1 MKRNH
6 YCNQLSE
13 KDVGKEIILAGWVK
27 SRRDHGPIIFLDL
40 LDRFGITQLVFNSKE
55 NPQIHQQAES
65 LKPYYV
71 IAVKG
76 KVIARLKGY
85 ENPNLPTG
93 KIEINV
99 TELEVLAKSDP
110 LPVDIDSSCPKCGSI
125 NLSKSKIYGGHS
137 VSARPEGGI
146 LPPVNMTH
154 EYISVKCEKCGNIF
168 NTTLSSSELLL
179 KYRYLD
185 LRRPEMMNNLI
196 FRHKVVYKIRE
207 YLSRQG
213 FTEVET
219 PILTKSTPEGA
230 RDYLVPSR
238 IFPGEFYALPQSP
251 QLFKQILMI
260 AGLDKYFQIARCF
273 RDEDLRA
280 DRQPEFTQLDI
291 EMSFVDEND
300 VMSAME
306 EMLKELLRDVL
317 SIEIKTPFPR
327 LTYDDAMKYY
337 GSDKPDL
344 RFGMKLFD
352 ITGIVSGSDFKVFHE
367 TAKKGGVIKG
377 IVMPGT
383 KDLSRSEIDKL
394 TALVKEFGAQGLVSY
409 KVQNNTLTGAV
420 AKYLSADVQKSVISA
435 MDAKEGNFIFIIA
448 GDVNMAN
455 TALGNL
461 RVHLSNILS
470 NDVIAM
476 APLQRDQKQS
486 QFNLC
491 WIVEFPLYTY
501 NQELKRLDSVHHPFT
516 SPRVEDIAL
525 LKTQPLKVKARAYDL
540 VMNGVEVGGGS
551 IRIHSSDLQKE
562 MFTLLG
568 ISEQEAQD
576 RFGFLIEALR
586 YGAPPHGG
594 IAFGIDRL
602 IMLLLGLDSIRD
614 VIAFPKTTSA
624 ACLMTGAPS
633 DVTEEQLKELG
644 VSVVKKEE

>member
-1 MKRNH
+1 MKRTC
-6 YCNQLSE
+6 YCHQLNE
-13 KDVGKEIILAGWVK
+13 NNVGQEVILTGWVK

-40 LDRFGITQLVFNSKE
+40 SDRFGVTQLVFNSKE

-85 ENPNLPTG
+85 ENPNRPTG

-99 TELEVLAKSDP
+99 AELEVLAKSDP
-110 LPVDIDSSCPKCGSI
+110 LPVDIDSSVQT
-125 NLSKSKIYGGHS
+125 
-137 VSARPEGGI
+137 VSGTKET
-146 LPPVNMTH
+146 N
-154 EYISVKCEKCGNIF
+154 
-168 NTTLSSSELLL
+168 TLSSSELLL

-291 EMSFVDEND
+291 EMSFVEEND

-306 EMLKELLRDVL
+306 DMFKELLRDVM

-352 ITGIVSGSDFKVFHE
+352 ITGIVSGSDFKVFQE

-383 KDLSRSEIDKL
+383 KDLSRSEIDQL

-420 AKYLSADVQKSVISA
+420 AKYLSFDVQKSVISA

-461 RVHLSNILS
+461 RVHLSNKLAQDI
-470 NDVIAM
+470 DTKE
-476 APLQRDQKQS
+476 R
-486 QFNLC
+486 FNLC
-491 WIVEFPLYTY
+491 WIVEFPLFGF

-516 SPRVEDIAL
+516 SPRAEDVAF
-525 LKTQPLKVKARAYDL
+525 LKTEPLKVKARAYDL

-551 IRIHSSDLQKE
+551 IRIHSSDLQRE
-562 MFTLLG
+562 IFTLLG
-568 ISEQEAQD
+568 ISEKEAQD

-602 IMLLLGLDSIRD
+602 IMLLFGLDSIRD
-614 VIAFPKTTSA
+614 VIAFPKTASA
-624 ACLMTGAPS
+624 TCLMTGAPS

-644 VSVVKKEE
+644 IGIIKKEE

>member
-1 MKRNH
+1 MKRTH
-6 YCNQLSE
+6 YCNQLNE
-13 KDVGKEIILAGWVK
+13 TDVGKEVILTGWVK

-40 LDRFGITQLVFNSKE
+40 LDRFGVTQLVFNSKE
-55 NPQIHQQAES
+55 KPQIHQQAES

-71 IAVKG
+71 VAVKG

-93 KIEINV
+93 KIEIDV

-110 LPVDIDSSCPKCGSI
+110 LPVDIDSSCPKCGGI
-125 NLSKSKIYGGHS
+125 NFDEVKILGGHN
-137 VSARPEGGI
+137 VGARPEGGN
-146 LPPVNMTH
+146 LPQVNMTH
-154 EYISVKCEKCGNIF
+154 EYISVKCKKCGNTF
-168 NTTLSSSELLL
+168 NTTLSSSDLLL

-185 LRRPEMMNNLI
+185 LRRPEMMNNLV

-207 YLSRQG
+207 YLSCQG
-213 FTEVET
+213 FIEVET

-238 IFPGEFYALPQSP
+238 VFPGEFYALPQSP

-280 DRQPEFTQLDI
+280 DRQPEFTQLDV
-291 EMSFVDEND
+291 EMSFVDETD

-306 EMLKELLRDVL
+306 GMLKELLRDIFSL
-317 SIEIKTPFPR
+317 EIKTPFPR

-352 ITGIVSGSDFKVFHE
+352 MTDLVSKSEFKVFQE

-377 IVMPGT
+377 IITPT
-383 KDLSRSEIDKL
+383 NKDFSRSEIDKL

-409 KVQNNTLTGAV
+409 KVQNSMLTGAV
-420 AKYLSADVQKSVISA
+420 AKYLSADIQKSIISM

-448 GDVNMAN
+448 GDINMAN

-461 RVHLSNILS
+461 RIHLANKLSQDINIE
-470 NDVIAM
+470 D
-476 APLQRDQKQS
+476 R
-486 QFNLC
+486 FNLC

-516 SPRVEDIAL
+516 SPRLEDIPL
-525 LKTQPLKVKARAYDL
+525 LKTEPLKVKARAYDL

-562 MFTLLG
+562 IFTLLG
-568 ISEQEAQD
+568 ISEEQAQD
-576 RFGFLIEALR
+576 RFGFLVEALR

-633 DVTEEQLKELG
+633 DVTKEQLNELG
-644 VSVVKKEE
+644 VGIIKKGE

>member
-1 MKRNH
+1 T
-6 YCNQLSE
+6 
-13 KDVGKEIILAGWVK
+13 GWVK

-40 LDRFGITQLVFNSKE
+40 SDRFGVTQLVFNSKE
-55 NPQIHQQAES
+55 NPQIHQQAEL
-65 LKPYYV
+65 LKSYYV

-110 LPVDIDSSCPKCGSI
+110 LPVDIDSSVQT
-125 NLSKSKIYGGHS
+125 
-137 VSARPEGGI
+137 VSGTKE
-146 LPPVNMTH
+146 
-154 EYISVKCEKCGNIF
+154 S
-168 NTTLSSSELLL
+168 TTLSSSELLL

-196 FRHKVVYKIRE
+196 FRHKIVYKMRE
-207 YLSRQG
+207 YFSRQG

-260 AGLDKYFQIARCF
+260 AGLDRYFQIARCF

-306 EMLKELLRDVL
+306 EMLKEILRDVL

-327 LTYDDAMKYY
+327 LTYADAMKYY

-352 ITGIVSGSDFKVFHE
+352 ITDLVSKSDFKVFQE
-367 TAKKGGVIKG
+367 AAKKGGVIKG
-377 IVMPGT
+377 VVAPT
-383 KDLSRSEIDKL
+383 NNENEFSRSEVDKL

-420 AKYLSADVQKSVISA
+420 AKYLAADVQKSIISA

-461 RVHLSNILS
+461 RVHLSNKLAQDIKTKE
-470 NDVIAM
+470 
-476 APLQRDQKQS
+476 R
-486 QFNLC
+486 FNLC

-501 NQELKRLDSVHHPFT
+501 NQELKRIDSVHHPFT
-516 SPRVEDIAL
+516 APRAEDIPF
-525 LKTQPLKVKARAYDL
+525 LKTEPLKVKARAYDL

-562 MFTLLG
+562 IFTLLG
-568 ISEQEAQD
+568 ISEQEAQS

-602 IMLLLGLDSIRD
+602 LMLLLGLDSIRD

-633 DVTEEQLKELG
+633 DVTSEQLKELG
-644 VSVVKKEE
+644 ISISK

>member
-1 MKRNH
+1 MKRTH
-6 YCNQLSE
+6 YCNQLND
-13 KDVGKEIILAGWVK
+13 KDVGKEVILTGWVR
-27 SRRDHGPIIFLDL
+27 SRRDHGPIIFIDL
-40 LDRFGITQLVFNSKE
+40 ADRFGITQLVFNSQQR
-55 NPQIHQQAES
+55 PSIHKQAEA
-65 LKPYYV
+65 LKPNYV
-71 IAVKG
+71 IAVRG

-93 KIEINV
+93 KIEVDV
-99 TELEVLAKSDP
+99 TEVEILARSEP
-110 LPVDIDSSCPKCGSI
+110 LPVDIDSKADI
-125 NLSKSKIYGGHS
+125 
-137 VSARPEGGI
+137 V
-146 LPPVNMTH
+146 
-154 EYISVKCEKCGNIF
+154 
-168 NTTLSSSELLL
+168 SSSELLL

-185 LRRPEMMNNLI
+185 LRRPEMMNNLV
-196 FRHKVVYKIRE
+196 FRHKIIHKIRE
-207 YLSRQG
+207 CLSREG
-213 FTEVET
+213 FIEVET

-238 IFPGEFYALPQSP
+238 IFQGEFYALPQSP

-291 EMSFVDEND
+291 EMSFVDENGI
-300 VMSAME
+300 MSAME
-306 EMLKELLRDVL
+306 GMLKELLRDIL
-317 SIEIKTPFPR
+317 SVEIKTPFPR

-352 ITGIVSGSDFKVFHE
+352 ITGLAAESGFKVFQE

-377 IVMPGT
+377 IVNPSD
-383 KDLSRSEIDKL
+383 KDFSRSETDKL

-409 KVQNNTLTGAV
+409 KVQNNALTGAV
-420 AKYLSADVQKSVISA
+420 AKYLTADMQKSIINA
-435 MDAKEGNFIFIIA
+435 MDAKDGNWIFIVA
-448 GDVNMAN
+448 GEANMAN
-455 TALGNL
+455 TALGKL
-461 RVHLSNILS
+461 RVHLSNKLS
-470 NDVIAM
+470 EGVGAKE
-476 APLQRDQKQS
+476 R
-486 QFNLC
+486 FNLC

-501 NQELKRLDSVHHPFT
+501 NQEMKRLDSVHHPFT
-516 SPRVEDIAL
+516 SPRPEDIPL
-525 LKTQPLKVKARAYDL
+525 LKTEPLKARARAYDL

-562 MFTLLG
+562 MFKLLG
-568 ISEQEAQD
+568 ISEQEAQE

-602 IMLLLGLDSIRD
+602 VMLLLGLDSIRD

-633 DVTEEQLKELG
+633 GVTDEQLKELG
-644 VSVVKKEE
+644 IKVSK

>member
-1 MKRNH
+1 
-6 YCNQLSE
+6 
-13 KDVGKEIILAGWVK
+13 
-27 SRRDHGPIIFLDL
+27 
-40 LDRFGITQLVFNSKE
+40 
-55 NPQIHQQAES
+55 
-65 LKPYYV
+65 
-71 IAVKG
+71 
-76 KVIARLKGY
+76 
-85 ENPNLPTG
+85 
-93 KIEINV
+93 
-99 TELEVLAKSDP
+99 
-110 LPVDIDSSCPKCGSI
+110 
-125 NLSKSKIYGGHS
+125 
-137 VSARPEGGI
+137 
-146 LPPVNMTH
+146 
-154 EYISVKCEKCGNIF
+154 
-168 NTTLSSSELLL
+168 
-179 KYRYLD
+179 
-185 LRRPEMMNNLI
+185 MMNNLI
-196 FRHKVVYKIRE
+196 FRHKIVYKMRE
-207 YLSRQG
+207 YFSRQG

-260 AGLDKYFQIARCF
+260 AGLDRYFQIARCF

-306 EMLKELLRDVL
+306 EMLKEILRDVL

-327 LTYDDAMKYY
+327 LTYADAMKYY

-352 ITGIVSGSDFKVFHE
+352 ITDLVSKSDFKVFQE
-367 TAKKGGVIKG
+367 AAKKGGVIKG
-377 IVMPGT
+377 VVAPT
-383 KDLSRSEIDKL
+383 NNENEFSRSEVDKL

-420 AKYLSADVQKSVISA
+420 AKYLAADVQKSIISA

-461 RVHLSNILS
+461 RVHLSNKLAQDIKTKE
-470 NDVIAM
+470 
-476 APLQRDQKQS
+476 R
-486 QFNLC
+486 FNLC

-501 NQELKRLDSVHHPFT
+501 NQELKRIDSVHHPFT
-516 SPRVEDIAL
+516 APRAEDIPF
-525 LKTQPLKVKARAYDL
+525 LKTEPLKVKARAYDL

-562 MFTLLG
+562 IFTLLG
-568 ISEQEAQD
+568 ISEQEAQS

-602 IMLLLGLDSIRD
+602 LMLLLGLDSIRD

-633 DVTEEQLKELG
+633 DVTSEQLKELG
-644 VSVVKKEE
+644 ISISK

>member
-1 MKRNH
+1 
-6 YCNQLSE
+6 
-13 KDVGKEIILAGWVK
+13 
-27 SRRDHGPIIFLDL
+27 
-40 LDRFGITQLVFNSKE
+40 
-55 NPQIHQQAES
+55 
-65 LKPYYV
+65 
-71 IAVKG
+71 
-76 KVIARLKGY
+76 
-85 ENPNLPTG
+85 
-93 KIEINV
+93 
-99 TELEVLAKSDP
+99 
-110 LPVDIDSSCPKCGSI
+110 
-125 NLSKSKIYGGHS
+125 
-137 VSARPEGGI
+137 
-146 LPPVNMTH
+146 MTH
-154 EYISVKCEKCGNIF
+154 EYISVKCKKCGNTF
-168 NTTLSSSELLL
+168 NTTLSSSDLLL

-185 LRRPEMMNNLI
+185 LRRPEMMNNLV

-207 YLSRQG
+207 YLSCQG
-213 FTEVET
+213 FIEVET

-238 IFPGEFYALPQSP
+238 VFPGEFYALPQSP

-280 DRQPEFTQLDI
+280 DRQPEFTQLDV
-291 EMSFVDEND
+291 EMSFVDETD

-306 EMLKELLRDVL
+306 GMLKELLRDIFSL
-317 SIEIKTPFPR
+317 EIKTPFPR

-352 ITGIVSGSDFKVFHE
+352 MTDLVSKSEFKVFQE

-377 IVMPGT
+377 IITPT
-383 KDLSRSEIDKL
+383 NKDFSRSEIDKL

-409 KVQNNTLTGAV
+409 KVQNSMLTGAV
-420 AKYLSADVQKSVISA
+420 AKYLSADIQKSIISM

-448 GDVNMAN
+448 GDINMAN

-461 RVHLSNILS
+461 RIHLANKLSQDINIE
-470 NDVIAM
+470 D
-476 APLQRDQKQS
+476 R
-486 QFNLC
+486 FNLC

-516 SPRVEDIAL
+516 SPRLEDIPL
-525 LKTQPLKVKARAYDL
+525 LKTEPLKVKARAYDL

-562 MFTLLG
+562 IFTLLG
-568 ISEQEAQD
+568 ISEEQAQD
-576 RFGFLIEALR
+576 RFGFLVEALR
-586 YGAPPHGG
+586 YGAPPRGG

-633 DVTEEQLKELG
+633 DVTKEQLNELG
-644 VSVVKKEE
+644 VGIIKKGE

>member
-1 MKRNH
+1 MINNTKRMKRNH

-110 LPVDIDSSCPKCGSI
+110 LPVDIDSSVQT
-125 NLSKSKIYGGHS
+125 
-137 VSARPEGGI
+137 VSGTKE
-146 LPPVNMTH
+146 T
-154 EYISVKCEKCGNIF
+154 
-168 NTTLSSSELLL
+168 TTLSSSELLL

>member
-1 MKRNH
+1 MKRS
-6 YCNQLSE
+6 YKCNELTEKNVSQEVILS
-13 KDVGKEIILAGWVK
+13 GWVK

-40 LDRFGITQLVFNSKE
+40 SDRFGVIQLVFNS
-55 NPQIHQQAES
+55 QQRSDIHKQAEL
-65 LKPYYV
+65 LKPNYV
-71 IAVKG
+71 ITVKG

-93 KIEINV
+93 KIEVNV
-99 TELEVLAKSDP
+99 TKVEVLAKSDP
-110 LPVDIDSSCPKCGSI
+110 LPVDIDSSVQT
-125 NLSKSKIYGGHS
+125 
-137 VSARPEGGI
+137 VSGTKE
-146 LPPVNMTH
+146 V
-154 EYISVKCEKCGNIF
+154 
-168 NTTLSSSELLL
+168 TTLSSSELLL

-196 FRHKVVYKIRE
+196 FRHKIVYKIRE
-207 YLSRQG
+207 YLSHQG

-238 IFPGEFYALPQSP
+238 IFPGDFYALPQSP

-280 DRQPEFTQLDI
+280 DRQPEFTQLDV
-291 EMSFVDEND
+291 EMSFVDETD
-300 VMSAME
+300 VMTAME
-306 EMLKELLRDVL
+306 GMLKELLRDVL
-317 SIEIKTPFPR
+317 SVEIKTPFPR

-352 ITGIVSGSDFKVFHE
+352 ITDLVSKSDFKVFQE

-377 IVMPGT
+377 IVAPTEGSPVGAAAN
-383 KDLSRSEIDKL
+383 DFSRSEIDKL

-409 KVQNNTLTGAV
+409 KVQNNTLTGSV
-420 AKYLSADVQKSVISA
+420 AKYLTADVQKSVISA

-461 RVHLSNILS
+461 RVHLSNKLAQDI
-470 NDVIAM
+470 
-476 APLQRDQKQS
+476 KTKE

-516 SPRVEDIAL
+516 SPRMEDMPL

-562 MFTLLG
+562 IFTLLG

-633 DVTEEQLKELG
+633 DVTPEQLKELSI
-644 VSVVKKEE
+644 SVTSKEK

>member
-1 MKRNH
+1 MKRTH
-6 YCNQLSE
+6 YCNQLND
-13 KDVGKEIILAGWVK
+13 KDVGNEVILSGWIK

-40 LDRFGITQLVFNSKE
+40 SDRFGVTQLVFNSKE

-93 KIEINV
+93 KIEINA
-99 TELEVLAKSDP
+99 TELEVLSKSDP
-110 LPVDIDSSCPKCGSI
+110 LPVDIDSSVQT
-125 NLSKSKIYGGHS
+125 
-137 VSARPEGGI
+137 VSGTKE
-146 LPPVNMTH
+146 T
-154 EYISVKCEKCGNIF
+154 
-168 NTTLSSSELLL
+168 TTLSSSELLL

-213 FTEVET
+213 FIEVET

-238 IFPGEFYALPQSP
+238 VFPGEFYALPQSP

-280 DRQPEFTQLDI
+280 DRQPEFTQLDV

-300 VMSAME
+300 VMTAME
-306 EMLKELLRDVL
+306 EMFKELLRDVL
-317 SIEIKTPFPR
+317 SVEIKTPFPR

-352 ITGIVSGSDFKVFHE
+352 ITGIVSGSEFKVFQE

-377 IVMPGT
+377 IVTPSD
-383 KDLSRSEIDKL
+383 KDFSRSEIDKL

-409 KVQNNTLTGAV
+409 KVQGNALTGAV
-420 AKYLSADVQKSVISA
+420 AKYLSSDIQKSVISA

-448 GDVNMAN
+448 GEQNMAN

-476 APLQRDQKQS
+476 SPSGERSHAKGRSASGGQS
-486 QFNLC
+486 QFNFC

-516 SPRVEDIAL
+516 SPRAEDIPL
-525 LKTQPLKVKARAYDL
+525 LKTEPLKVRARAYDL

-562 MFTLLG
+562 IFTLLG
-568 ISEQEAQD
+568 ISEQEAQA

-633 DVTEEQLKELG
+633 DVTPEQLKELG
-644 VSVVKKEE
+644 IDISK